1 MRKRPER
8 NQTLKPKRQKL
19 APAGVGFRETPLSSP
34 NWFGR
39 NLLRMF
45 QAALRDRGRT
55 HNFRMRCCRDL
66 LGEKPQC
73 SPHLNGFILSANP
86 RILHF
91 GLDLAVVAILG
102 RAVPPEPRSP
112 DLCADDSVEDG
123 RLARSARLCRDCRP
137 SLP

>member
-39 NLLRMF
+39 NLLRRF
-45 QAALRDRGRT
+45 QAVLRDRGRA
-55 HNFRMRCCRDL
+55 HDFCKRCCRDP

-73 SPHLNGFILSANP
+73 SPHLNGFILLANP
-86 RILHF
+86 RVLHF
-91 GLDLAVVAILG
+91 GLDLAVVAILVL
-102 RAVPPEPRSP
+102 AVLLEPRSP
-112 DLCADDSVEDG
+112 DL
-123 RLARSARLCRDCRP
+123 
-137 SLP
+137 